1 MDHASIKRLDE
12 LFAAEP
18 DRLSRLTF
26 EAAGLYFDWT
36 KTHLDQGLVKEF
48 SARAETMGFAAAR
61 DALFSGGVVNPSE
74 GRPAT
79 HVAER
84 GSGAPADVDLA
95 AARRQRMRALVDAI
109 EAGAFG
115 GVTGILH
122 IGIGGSVLGPALLV
136 DALGRRGA
144 AVNVRFLSN
153 IDGAAFDEA
162 VKPLDPATSLVVV
175 ASKTFSTL
183 ETLANMEAAREWLQA
198 AGVSDPDG
206 RFIAVTAKPEAAVEA
221 GIDETRI
228 LQFSE
233 GVGGRYSVWS
243 SVAVSAA
250 LALGW
255 DAFEALLE
263 GAAEMD
269 RHFRFTEAGSNAPLL
284 AAFADR
290 LYVEQ
295 LGCQT
300 RGVFAYDE
308 RLRLLPFYLQQLEM
322 ESNGKSVTAGGTAVD
337 YPTAPVTWGGT
348 GTDAQHAVFQLLH
361 QGTLLVPVEFL
372 AAREAEDDQ
381 DPEHHRLLLLN
392 AFAQGAALMHGRAGE
407 DPQRSYPG
415 NRPSSTILLNR
426 LDARSL
432 GALIAFYEHR
442 TFANAVLL
450 GINPFDQFGV
460 ELGKQIAG
468 QLAEGADEASL
479 DPSTRALM
487 ERAGV

>member
-1 MDHASIKRLDE
+1 MEQASIKPLDA

-18 DRLSRLTF
+18 DRLSRFSF
-26 EAAGLYFDWT
+26 EAAGIYFDWS
-36 KTHLDQGLVKEF
+36 KTHLDQAIMAQSL
-48 SARAETMGFAAAR
+48 ARAEEMKFAAAR
-61 DALFSGGVVNPSE
+61 QALFAGEIVNLSE

-84 GSGAPADVDLA
+84 GSGSSEDVDLA
-95 AARRQRMRALVDAI
+95 TARRQRMRALVDAI

-115 GVTGILH
+115 VVTGILH
-122 IGIGGSVLGPALLV
+122 IGIGGSALGPELLV
-136 DALGRRGA
+136 DALGRQSGSLT
-144 AVNVRFLSN
+144 VRFLSN
-153 IDGAAFDEA
+153 IDGAAFDDA
-162 VKPLDPATSLVVV
+162 VKPLDPATSLVVI
-175 ASKTFSTL
+175 ASKTFTTL
-183 ETLANMEAAREWLQA
+183 ETLTNLDAARAWLHD
-198 AGVSDPDG
+198 AGVDDPDG
-206 RFIAVTAKPEAAVEA
+206 RLIAVTARPEGAVEQ

-228 LQFSE
+228 LQFGE
-233 GVGGRYSVWS
+233 GVGGRYSLWS
-243 SVAVSAA
+243 SVGVTAA

-269 RHFRFTEAGSNAPLL
+269 RHFRFAEPAANIPLV

-290 LYVEQ
+290 LYAER

-300 RGVFAYDE
+300 RALFAYDE

-322 ESNGKSVTAGGTAVD
+322 ESNGKSVTSAGNPVTH
-337 YPTAPVTWGGT
+337 PTAPVTWGGT

-361 QGTLLVPVEFL
+361 QGTVLAPVEFV
-372 AAREAEDDQ
+372 AAREADDSQ

-392 AFAQGAALMHGRAGE
+392 AFAQGAALMQGRHSD
-407 DPQRSYPG
+407 DPQRSYAG
-415 NRPSSTILLNR
+415 NRPSATVLLDR

-460 ELGKQIAG
+460 ELGKDIAR
-468 QLAEGADEASL
+468 QLADTGDQGSL
-479 DPSTRALM
+479 DASTRALI